1 MSTWKR
7 DFASGLIVLG
17 PIIAT
22 LFICYLLYSFISN
35 LTPGVVINADL
46 LEPFL
51 PGIGDS
57 ARAQIAR
64 LLRVITFLTFLAVLM
79 IAFGPF
85 LRTKLGALFEDLID
99 YGANRVPGLRLVYN
113 ASKTATETTIGENES
128 LQTPVKL
135 ETWKGFR
142 MTAFKTGQ
150 TTEDDRVLLF
160 LPTSPNITT
169 GFVLE
174 VDHDHITT
182 IDETVEEALT
192 RVVSAGFGDADRAK
206 TDLEKGTEIT
216 VIDEM
221 AIDRK
226 DE

>member
-22 LFICYLLYSFISN
+22 LFICYLLYSFIAN
-35 LTPGVVINADL
+35 LTPGVVINAEL

-51 PGIGDS
+51 PGIGEA
-57 ARAQIAR
+57 ARAQLAR
-64 LLRVITFLTFLAVLM
+64 FIRVITFLTLLAALM

-85 LRTKLGALFEDLID
+85 LRTKLGSLFEDLID

-150 TTEDDRVLLF
+150 ISEDDRVLLF

-174 VDHDHITT
+174 VDSERITT
-182 IDETVEEALT
+182 IDESVEEALT

-221 AIDRK
+221 SVDRK
-226 DE
+226 DD